1 MLLRRAEGPEGDG
14 AATEL
19 GEPALELRLGCVVGQ
34 ARHVEHLAPFGEEG
48 PDVRTGIHWASE
60 HVRVLIGGLGLPDQT
75 AEDTSE
81 GDSFVHSPAGRGR
94 GESLEMEGQVVL
106 DGSTR
111 LHRLDLESRTDI
123 SQRRRAKGQALG
135 MMLLPSLVFGPQI
148 ERPGVLE
155 IWREHNGFVAGF
167 SGELDPEV
175 PSIQGYEDEVEVLR
189 VEMLGGEGI
198 ETVNSVPERPGIPN
212 VLPC

>member
-1 MLLRRAEGPEGDG
+1 MLIR
-14 AATEL
+14 
-19 GEPALELRLGCVVGQ
+19 RLGLADQ
-34 ARHVEHLAPFGEEG
+34 A
-48 PDVRTGIHWASE
+48 
-60 HVRVLIGGLGLPDQT
+60 
-75 AEDTSE
+75 AENTSE
-81 GDSFVHSPAGRGR
+81 GDSFVHGSAGRSR
-94 GESLEMEGQVVL
+94 GEGLEMEGQVVL

-123 SQRRRAKGQALG
+123 SQRRRAKGEAFG
-135 MMLLPSLVFGPQI
+135 MVLLPSLVFGSQI
-148 ERPGVLE
+148 ERPRVLE
-155 IWREHNGFVAGF
+155 IWRKHNGFVAGF

-198 ETVNSVPERPGIPN
+198 ETVNSVPKRPGIPN

>member
-1 MLLRRAEGPEGDG
+1 M
-14 AATEL
+14 
-19 GEPALELRLGCVVGQ
+19 V
-34 ARHVEHLAPFGEEG
+34 
-48 PDVRTGIHWASE
+48 
-60 HVRVLIGGLGLPDQT
+60 
-75 AEDTSE
+75 
-81 GDSFVHSPAGRGR
+81 
-94 GESLEMEGQVVL
+94 
-106 DGSTR
+106 
-111 LHRLDLESRTDI
+111 
-123 SQRRRAKGQALG
+123 
-135 MMLLPSLVFGPQI
+135 LLPSLVFGSQV